1 MEQSLSAR
9 AGNLAQKVPQ
19 EKQKIRE
26 DLTLNFDSGTDS
38 METYIE
44 FEVMNHVIDQYNI
57 ESETIAEQLSRVRR
71 LLKAPYFARVSLL
84 FDGESEA
91 EDYYIGSA
99 AAAENGVRHL
109 VIDWRS
115 PIAETYY
122 NQENGRTSY
131 EADGR
136 RIEVDL
142 KLRRQFT
149 LERDR
154 LLSYFDTQIAIE
166 DPLLLAS
173 LSESRTDKNHY
184 HTKRDVIDFFDN
196 SEIKTDRAKV
206 HG

>member
-1 MEQSLSAR
+1 MRDPIFEEEQRHLTRTYEQLLAMEQSLSAR

-99 AAAENGVRHL
+99 AAAENGVEK
-109 VIDWRS
+109 S
-115 PIAETYY
+115 K
-122 NQENGRTSY
+122 
-131 EADGR
+131 DG
-136 RIEVDL
+136 
-142 KLRRQFT
+142 
-149 LERDR
+149 
-154 LLSYFDTQIAIE
+154 A
-166 DPLLLAS
+166 
-173 LSESRTDKNHY
+173 
-184 HTKRDVIDFFDN
+184 
-196 SEIKTDRAKV
+196 
-206 HG
+206 